1 MSLLKFISSNRI
13 LSGVHSK
20 THFLDLIFDFGFMVL
35 LFSYVVRPPEWPG
48 PALTCLNSAR
58 ETCIVIY
65 AFSTLISA
73 RGTNVILSAVTLA
86 AFTLSPATLPKPGE
100 LRFYALLCVIFF
112 RLFMYLVLAILP
124 NPTLLVQH
132 RRSFPPVVFLS
143 QGLIRIVRP
152 LICFYLPIIVA
163 SFLTF
168 SISMSEPLT
177 GSLTYLQA
185 ISGFDLPVIGI
196 APMDTRRIFLLFSM
210 IVWLIVLLSGYILG
224 FSTSMASSDP
234 LIFSPSTAWDRYTP
248 EIGHIARIRSYRAII
263 AYVDDYPFP
272 PPFNIVELLL
282 VTIPIGLIRLLVNS
296 RLRRATIARPVWN
309 ITVRPLMMI
318 VAPFCVFLA

>member
-1 MSLLKFISSNRI
+1 VSLLKFISSNRI